1 MSTSV
6 LFTEIIWLKQAVLD
20 ILQRSTA
27 AFVVVIPLLCLV
39 LVACESWLEI
49 LIIHNLNLRVSPH
62 KLRERRT
69 IFLPR

>member
-6 LFTEIIWLKQAVLD
+6 IFTEIIWLKQAVLD
-20 ILQRSTA
+20 ILQRPTA
-27 AFVVVIPLLCLV
+27 ACIVVIPLLCLV
-39 LVACESWLEI
+39 LVARESWLEI

-62 KLRERRT
+62 KLRERT